1 MPAIR
6 SIDPRSREALLRE
19 LAALARRLADEL
31 GAEQVYLFGSLARG
45 DQHEGSDIDLL
56 VVAPYRGR
64 ALDAIG
70 EVLRLTE
77 LPVEPLVIAP
87 AAFAR
92 RLAEAHPLFTRIAGE
107 GVRLHPA

>member
-1 MPAIR
+1 M
-6 SIDPRSREALLRE
+6 
-19 LAALARRLADEL
+19 

-45 DQHEGSDIDLL
+45 DQHESSDIDLL

-70 EVLRLTE
+70 EVLRHTE
-77 LPVEPLVIAP
+77 LAVEPLVVSP

-92 RLAEAHPLFTRIAGE
+92 RLAEADPFLTRIARE
-107 GVRLHPA
+107 AIRLYPA